1 MRDLVVG
8 FGPATVLDH
17 VTLDVLRGEIL
28 GFVGGSGAGKSV
40 LMRTII
46 GLLPKRNGTIEVLGQ
61 DIAALS
67 ERERRSIERRW
78 GVLFQ
83 QGALFSSLNVQQNV
97 EFPIRENLKDLSP
110 RLIEEIALAKL
121 EMVGLSADVRK
132 KYPAELSGGM
142 IKRAALARALAL
154 EPDIVFLDEPT
165 SGLDPIGAAEFDE
178 LIRTLAAHAGL
189 KRLHGHARS
198 RQPARDL
205 RPHRSTVRR
214 PRDRLGTD
222 RDHARVRASVAQIL
236 LPRQTPAPR
245 PALTQGI
252 SFMETKANYVVTGL
266 FTLAVIAGAFGFIF
280 WFQRTGS
287 SGEETPYRVVFD
299 GSVAGLRTGAAVTF
313 NGIRVGEVG
322 DLTLD
327 ARDPRKV
334 VALLKLDRAVPVR
347 ADTKAGLTFQGLTG
361 LAEVSLTG
369 GSADAGPLV
378 AQAGQPPTLYADASE
393 TADVT
398 QQARA
403 VLARID
409 AMVADNETAL
419 HASLHNIETVTN
431 TLADNSQRL
440 DKVMAGLQNLTGGP
454 DGNGQ
459 IGKAAEFDP
468 PPRRRS
474 RQAER
479 ADFRRPDAVLQ
490 YRPETIRGLRR
501 GRTAHARRAAKN
513 DPEHQPAPEQPHF
526 RALMNCAGPT
536 RSGQLP
542 PRCRRLRERPTIAP
556 PAAAEERNTRRE
568 T

>member
-1 MRDLVVG
+1 
-8 FGPATVLDH
+8 
-17 VTLDVLRGEIL
+17 
-28 GFVGGSGAGKSV
+28 
-40 LMRTII
+40 
-46 GLLPKRNGTIEVLGQ
+46 
-61 DIAALS
+61 
-67 ERERRSIERRW
+67 
-78 GVLFQ
+78 
-83 QGALFSSLNVQQNV
+83 
-97 EFPIRENLKDLSP
+97 
-110 RLIEEIALAKL
+110 
-121 EMVGLSADVRK
+121 
-132 KYPAELSGGM
+132 
-142 IKRAALARALAL
+142 
-154 EPDIVFLDEPT
+154 
-165 SGLDPIGAAEFDE
+165 
-178 LIRTLAAHAGL
+178 
-189 KRLHGHARS
+189 
-198 RQPARDL
+198 
-205 RPHRSTVRR
+205 
-214 PRDRLGTD
+214 
-222 RDHARVRASVAQIL
+222 
-236 LPRQTPAPR
+236 
-245 PALTQGI
+245 
-252 SFMETKANYVVTGL
+252 METKANYVVTGL

-459 IGKAAEFDP
+459 IGKAANSIRHLADDLDKQSVQISAGLTQFSNTGLKQFEAFAVDG
-468 PPRRRS
+468 RRTL
-474 RQAER
+474 AE
-479 ADFRRPDAVLQ
+479 LQ
-490 YRPETIRGLRR
+490 KTIQNINQHPNSLIF
-501 GRTAHARRAAKN
+501 GR
-513 DPEHQPAPEQPHF
+513 
-526 RALMNCAGPT
+526 
-536 RSGQLP
+536 
-542 PRCRRLRERPTIAP
+542 
-556 PAAAEERNTRRE
+556 
-568 T
+568 